1 MDSITKDRRTLEAQA
16 ELVHLEEE
24 LSSLIEEYDHLR
36 LHVADAI
43 EASYMRK
50 LGIYEVKVYEFECDV
65 ARMRRKIDL
74 FRQASNRHER
84 VDVAEIEAE
93 LDAEWARY
101 EEEKERRLKECTKS
115 LSRLNAT
122 MMTPEET
129 RRFKSLYR
137 SLIKALHPDVN
148 PGADAAE
155 AALFI
160 EITKAYKDG
169 DLKQLEALAVLAESI
184 DGKRPPASDTFR
196 GIEMRRI
203 VVEQNLRMIK
213 ELIESLKSSR
223 PFDLIRLLDDS
234 DAVAKKQGEFSEK
247 LEQLKSAYR
256 HYSAELTNLL
266 EGPHVEYY

>member
-16 ELVHLEEE
+16 ELIDLEEK
-24 LSSLIEEYDHLR
+24 LAALIEEYDHLR
-36 LHVADAI
+36 LHVADDI

-50 LGIYEVKVYEFECDV
+50 IGFCEVKVYEYECDV

-74 FRQASNRHER
+74 VRKARNRHER
-84 VDVAEIEAE
+84 VDVTEIEAE
-93 LDAEWARY
+93 LDAEWVHY

-129 RRFKSLYR
+129 KRFKSLYK
-137 SLIKALHPDVN
+137 SLVKALHPDVN
-148 PGADAAE
+148 PAADAAE

-169 DLKQLEALAVLAESI
+169 DLKQLEVLAVLAESI
-184 DGKRPPASDTFR
+184 DSKRPPAVDTFR
-196 GIEMRRI
+196 EIEMRRI
-203 VVEQNLRMIK
+203 AVEQNLRMIN
-213 ELIESLKSSR
+213 ELIEALKSSR
-223 PFDLIRLLDDS
+223 PFDLIGFLDDS
-234 DAVAKKQGEFSEK
+234 DAVAKKRSELK
-247 LEQLKSAYR
+247 ETMKQLKGAYR
-256 HYSAELTNLL
+256 HYSVELTNLL